1 MYKKLYNRTMDEK
14 IRINKYLSEA
24 GICSKTEADRMI
36 EEGRITVNGKKA
48 ESGQKVSLEDEVCA
62 DNIPVSIKMKK
73 KEYCFFLT
81 NPEGSCAAQSSSLMR
96 RR

>member
-24 GICSKTEADRMI
+24 GICSRREADRMI

-62 DNIPVSIKMKK
+62 DNIPVYKNEKK
-73 KEYCFFLT
+73 VLLLFNK
-81 NPEGSCAAQSSSLMR
+81 PRGSCAAQSSSLMR

>member
-1 MYKKLYNRTMDEK
+1 MDEK

-24 GICSKTEADRMI
+24 GICSRREADRMI
-36 EEGRITVNGKKA
+36 EEGRITVNGKK
-48 ESGQKVSLEDEVCA
+48 QKAVRKSAWKMRSVQTIYL
-62 DNIPVSIKMKK
+62 SIKMKK
-73 KEYCFFLT
+73 KYCFFLT

>member
-1 MYKKLYNRTMDEK
+1 MDEK

-24 GICSKTEADRMI
+24 GICSRREADRMI

-48 ESGQKVSLEDEVCA
+48 ESGQKVSLEDEICA
-62 DNIPVSIKMKK
+62 DNIPVHKNEKK
-73 KEYCFFLT
+73 VLLLT
-81 NPEGSCAAQSSSLMR
+81 NPEGSCAVQSSSLMR

>member
-24 GICSKTEADRMI
+24 GICSRREADRMI

-48 ESGQKVSLEDEVCA
+48 ESGQKVSLEDEICA
-62 DNIPVSIKMKK
+62 DNIPVHKNEKK
-73 KEYCFFLT
+73 VPIFYFFTTKIDYFFSRNGYSYL
-81 NPEGSCAAQSSSLMR
+81 A
-96 RR
+96 